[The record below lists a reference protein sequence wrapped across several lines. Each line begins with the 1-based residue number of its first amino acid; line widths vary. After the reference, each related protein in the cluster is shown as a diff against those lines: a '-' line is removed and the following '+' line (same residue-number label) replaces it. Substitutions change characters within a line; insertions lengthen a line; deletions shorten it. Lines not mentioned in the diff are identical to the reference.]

1 MGFAAVGDTDVEL
14 ARWLARRPSVIINLG
29 TLQRFDESS
38 ARSMLGAIEL
48 LLDKVENVQVLWKMM
63 PLRDEDAWVDEIK
76 KRLAAEG
83 GRVRVEKWISAEMV
97 AVLASETV
105 ILAVHHGGASSYHE
119 AIRFVLTFLPMGST
133 FPLDP
138 L

>member
-1 MGFAAVGDTDVEL
+1 MGFAPVGDTDVEL
-14 ARWLARRPSVIINLG
+14 ARWLARRPTVVINLG

-38 ARSMLGAIEL
+38 AGSMLGAIEL

-63 PLRDEDAWVDEIK
+63 PLRDEDAWVDEMK

-83 GRVRVEKWISAEMV
+83 GRVRFEKWISAEMA

-105 ILAVHHGGASSYHE
+105 IVAVHHGGATSYHE
-119 AIRFVLTFLPMGST
+119 AIRFVLTFLPW
-133 FPLDP
+133 FLF
-138 L
+138 

>member
-14 ARWLARRPSVIINLG
+14 ARWLARRPSVVINLG

-63 PLRDEDAWVDEIK
+63 PLRDGDAWVDEMK